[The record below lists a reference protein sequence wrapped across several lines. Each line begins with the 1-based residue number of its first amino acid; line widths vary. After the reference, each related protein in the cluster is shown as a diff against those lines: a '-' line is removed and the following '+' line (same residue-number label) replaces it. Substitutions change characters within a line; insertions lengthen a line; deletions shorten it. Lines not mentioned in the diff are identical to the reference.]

1 MAEVEVH
8 EMLVKTAL
16 MVLVAAVAVL
26 KEVQTLERQL
36 ITMVEQVVQAEVRA
50 TPPLQPVAQL
60 AKGFQVVSAMAMGI
74 AVL

>member
-1 MAEVEVH
+1 MEEIT
-8 EMLVKTAL
+8 LVG
-16 MVLVAAVAVL
+16 LV
-26 KEVQTLERQL
+26 
-36 ITMVEQVVQAEVRA
+36 QVVQAEVRA

>member
-1 MAEVEVH
+1 
-8 EMLVKTAL
+8 
-16 MVLVAAVAVL
+16 MVVITLAGLARVA
-26 KEVQTLERQL
+26 
-36 ITMVEQVVQAEVRA
+36 QAEVRA